1 MDNDIDNLILT
12 CQTCQD
18 CLPSNVKEP
27 LSHKPRP
34 DRPFQEI
41 AVDFCSYAG
50 RDYLITVDC
59 FTDWPEIICMNHG
72 TTTLQLTMALRQ
84 MFCRTAIPD
93 VIWSDGG
100 PQFTSNMFH
109 EFAKHWGFLHII
121 STPHYPQSNG
131 KVEATVKSMKKIIRI
146 SWNGRSLNHDKF
158 CRALLQYRNTPSH
171 RDGLSPSQK
180 LYGHPVQDIL
190 PAHRRSFAE
199 EWQNKVEAAEQKTNQ
214 TLQSSEAYY
223 NQHAQYLPEIQV
235 GSNVAIHNAKTKLWD
250 IYGVVTHISPHR
262 RYYIKTASG
271 RVLVR
276 NRRFLRRRIPASIP
290 PNVQQQLTPQHTI
303 TPEPPSRPRHSTR
316 PRHPPKRLIE
326 DPTWN

>member
-1 MDNDIDNLILT
+1 MEYQQLRTFIINGFPDHRSQLPEPCKRYWHTCEHLSIDDNLIVYGCRLLIPSRMRQQTLAQLHESHQGTVRTKQRAHLSIYWPGMDNDIDNLILAY
-12 CQTCQD
+12 QTCQD

-27 LSHKPRP
+27 LIHKPRP

-41 AVDFCSYAG
+41 AIDFCSYAG

-84 MFCRTAIPD
+84 TFCRTAIPD

-109 EFAKHWGFLHII
+109 EFAKHWGFSHII

-146 SWNGRSLNHDKF
+146 SWNGRFLNHDKF
-158 CRALLQYRNTPSH
+158 CRALLQYRNTPCH

-214 TLQSSEAYY
+214 TLQSSESILQSTCTVSPR
-223 NQHAQYLPEIQV
+223 NTGGIQRC
-235 GSNVAIHNAKTKLWD
+235 H
-250 IYGVVTHISPHR
+250 
-262 RYYIKTASG
+262 
-271 RVLVR
+271 
-276 NRRFLRRRIPASIP
+276 
-290 PNVQQQLTPQHTI
+290 PQC
-303 TPEPPSRPRHSTR
+303 
-316 PRHPPKRLIE
+316 
-326 DPTWN
+326 